1 MLSNRVQVPPFAT
14 LFARAGCPHCSRAR
28 KHLGLLV
35 LVKKELKGLH
45 SDFGKLNEKVDD
57 STLLGI

>member
-1 MLSNRVQVPPFAT
+1 MPPFAT

-28 KHLGLLV
+28 KHLSLLV

-45 SDFGKLNEKVDD
+45 NDFGKLNEQVDD